1 MNRFQYILLAALA
14 AGPLTGYASGQSP
27 VDSIPVGMTGHTDL
41 LAGAPQVT
49 MSLDE
54 CIATALSQSPTIR
67 VADLELT
74 RYDYSRK
81 ETLASLLPK
90 FDFALSYQRSIE
102 LQTIRMDMGG
112 QSQQLKMGSD
122 NTWNT
127 GFTASMPIIAPTL
140 WKSLS
145 LSSTQ
150 ILQAAESA
158 RTSRLQTVN
167 AVSQAY
173 YSLMLA
179 LASRE
184 VILSNYETARLNA
197 ELYAKRFAQGTAS
210 EYDVLRA
217 NVQVTNLEPDLLQSD
232 IAINRCKLQ
241 LCVLMGLDTDVDITP
256 STTLESMES
265 AMRPA
270 AGMSYP
276 LDANPSLRSL
286 DLSRRLAADNTTLKK
301 TAFLP
306 TLGASFNINWLSLS
320 NGSPFK
326 NQHFNP
332 YSNVGLQL
340 QVPIFSGGS
349 RWFALKQAKVQQAE
363 LDLQREDLINS
374 LRMQVDLAVE
384 DMDRQARQVVSSRR
398 GVAQAE
404 KARSIM
410 QKSFEIGAATY
421 LELRDSEV
429 AEMSA
434 RLVHLQAIHSWL
446 SASSELDLLL
456 GNEHPAMN

>member
-1 MNRFQYILLAALA
+1 MNRFQFIIILSCLI
-14 AGPLTGYASGQSP
+14 GPLPAAADTQESGTLSP
-27 VDSIPVGMTGHTDL
+27 
-41 LAGAPQVT
+41 AAPQASEMFAGSPEVI
-49 MSLDE
+49 MSLDD
-54 CIATALSQSPTIR
+54 CISTALSQSPTIR
-67 VADLELT
+67 IADLELT

-81 ETLASLLPK
+81 ETLAALLPK
-90 FDFALSYQRSIE
+90 IDFALSYQRSIE
-102 LQTIRMDMGG
+102 LQTMRMDMGG
-112 QSQQLKMGSD
+112 QSQQIKMGSD

-127 GFTASMPIIAPTL
+127 GFTASLPLVAPTL

-179 LASRE
+179 LASRD
-184 VILSNYETARLNA
+184 VIRQNYETALLNA
-197 ELYAKRFAQGTAS
+197 QLYEKRFSQGTAS

-217 NVQVTNLEPDLLQSD
+217 NVQVTNLEPDLLQAE

-241 LCVLMGLDTDVDITP
+241 LCVLLGLDVNVNITP
-256 STTLESMES
+256 DTTLEAMETL
-265 AMRPA
+265 MRPA
-270 AGMSYP
+270 SGETYP

-286 DLSRRLAADNTTLKK
+286 DLQRRLAADNTSLRKM
-301 TAFLP
+301 AFLP
-306 TLGASFNINWLSLS
+306 TLGASFNINWLALS
-320 NGSPFK
+320 NDSPFK
-326 NQHFNP
+326 NQQFSP
-332 YSNVGLQL
+332 YSSVGLQL

-349 RWFALKQAKVQQAE
+349 RWYALKQAKVQQTE
-363 LDLQREDLINS
+363 LDLQREDLVNS
-374 LRMQVDLAVE
+374 LRMQVDIAVE
-384 DMDRQARQVVSSRR
+384 DIDRQARQVVSSRR
-398 GVAQAE
+398 GVDQAR

-434 RLVHLQAIHSWL
+434 RLVYLQAIHSWL

-456 GNEHPAMN
+456 GREHPAIK

>member
-1 MNRFQYILLAALA
+1 MNRFQYILLISLLGMPCALGAEIQRPGAAETVMDREA
-14 AGPLTGYASGQSP
+14 
-27 VDSIPVGMTGHTDL
+27 DL
-41 LAGAPQVT
+41 LAGAPKVT
-49 MSLDE
+49 MSLDD
-54 CIATALSQSPTIR
+54 CISAALSQSPTVK
-67 VADLELT
+67 VADMELT

-81 ETLASLLPK
+81 ETLAALLPK
-90 FDFALSYQRSIE
+90 IDFALSYQRSIE
-102 LQTIRMDMGG
+102 LQSMRMDLGG
-112 QSQQLKMGSD
+112 QSQQIKMGSD

-127 GFTASMPIIAPTL
+127 GFTASLPLVAPTL

-184 VILSNYETARLNA
+184 VIISNYETARLNA
-197 ELYAKRFAQGTAS
+197 DLYAKRFAQGTAS

-217 NVQVTNLEPDLLQSD
+217 NVQVSNLEPDLLQAD
-232 IAINRCKLQ
+232 IAVNRCKLQ
-241 LCVLMGLDTDVDITP
+241 LCVLMGLDANVDITP
-256 STTLESMES
+256 ATTLEAMEQ
-265 AMRPA
+265 AMHPA
-270 AGMSYP
+270 SGEAYP

-286 DLSRRLAADNTTLKK
+286 DLQRKLASQNTALKK
-301 TAFLP
+301 MAFLP
-306 TLGASFNINWLSLS
+306 TLGASFNVNWLALS
-320 NGSPFK
+320 NGSPFRG
-326 NQHFNP
+326 QQFSP

-340 QVPIFSGGS
+340 QVPVFSGGS
-349 RWFALKQAKVQQAE
+349 RWYGLKQAKVQQAE
-363 LDLQREDLINS
+363 LELQREDLVNT

-384 DMDRQARQVVSSRR
+384 DIDRQARQVVSSRR

-434 RLVHLQAIHSWL
+434 RLVYLQAIHSWL

-456 GNEHPAMN
+456 GREHPAMN